1 VLSKARGLSLDICP
15 RTGLSRSLTV
25 GTNSRTWSGGSIVT
39 NMDERQRTDTREPL
53 AADFIIPLMGCGL
66 AAYYLATTTDLVWE
80 ARAAGVV
87 VGVPLI
93 LMSLFHMGR
102 TLYRIMQGRGS
113 LSTGEMFAN
122 TVFNRQRL
130 ALVLLVAL
138 FIIALPY
145 TGTTLGLFILL
156 VASMWVLGVRS
167 ILSLVAVAGTT
178 CAVVYVLL
186 MYLLSS
192 RLPQGPVEWLIG
204 WALGIGS

>member
-1 VLSKARGLSLDICP
+1 MATRRRAQSPVAIGPFRPRRCRGK
-15 RTGLSRSLTV
+15 R
-25 GTNSRTWSGGSIVT
+25 IVT
-39 NMDERQRTDTREPL
+39 DNTDQHQRTDTREPL

-93 LMSLFHMGR
+93 LLSLFHMGR

-113 LSTGEMFAN
+113 LATGEMFAN
-122 TVFNRQRL
+122 TLFNRQRF
-130 ALVLLVAL
+130 ALVVLVAL

-156 VASMWVLGVRS
+156 TASMWVLGVRS
-167 ILSLVAVAGTT
+167 ILSLIAVAGTT
-178 CAVVYVLL
+178 CAVVYLLL

-192 RLPQGPVEWLIG
+192 RLPQGPVEWLIA
-204 WALGIGS
+204 WAFGIGS